1 MSFESCRRSAA
12 TYAATRPAG
21 ADERDETIRVSLTIN
36 LQCAMQRLFTDRYL
50 PRTGQMAFPMTR
62 LPRIADIC
70 GPTRLARH
78 LGSMSA
84 ATSHRVTRPML
95 RRTARD
101 FANSRYPS
109 RVISCCAADGTKS
122 RGPATVRAARD
133 AGRCGGASRRGC
145 RAVVADAQTGGRP
158 SDARRS
164 VRRRDRCARANL
176 ARRPAG
182 RPSCRACHRRSTI
195 NPASRCALRWRPVS

>member
-1 MSFESCRRSAA
+1 RRA
-12 TYAATRPAG
+12 
-21 ADERDETIRVSLTIN
+21 
-36 LQCAMQRLFTDRYL
+36 
-50 PRTGQMAFPMTR
+50 
-62 LPRIADIC
+62 
-70 GPTRLARH
+70 
-78 LGSMSA
+78 
-84 ATSHRVTRPML
+84 
-95 RRTARD
+95 
-101 FANSRYPS
+101 
-109 RVISCCAADGTKS
+109 
-122 RGPATVRAARD
+122 
-133 AGRCGGASRRGC
+133 C

>member
-1 MSFESCRRSAA
+1 MSFESCRRSVA

-62 LPRIADIC
+62 SPRIADIC

-84 ATSHRVTRPML
+84 ATSHRATRPML

-133 AGRCGGASRRGC
+133 AGRCGRASRRAC

-164 VRRRDRCARANL
+164 VRRRDRCARASR

>member
-21 ADERDETIRVSLTIN
+21 ADERDETIRASLTIN
-36 LQCAMQRLFTDRYL
+36 PQCAMQRLFTDRYL
-50 PRTGQMAFPMTR
+50 PRTGQMAFSMTR
-62 LPRIADIC
+62 LQRIADIC
-70 GPTRLARH
+70 RPTRRARH
-78 LGSMSA
+78 LGSVSA
-84 ATSHRVTRPML
+84 APSHRATRPML

-109 RVISCCAADGTKS
+109 CVISCCAADGTKS
-122 RGPATVRAARD
+122 RGPTTVRAARD
-133 AGRCGGASRRGC
+133 AGRCGGASRPPC

-164 VRRRDRCARANL
+164 VRRRDRCARASL
-176 ARRPAG
+176 ARRRAG

>member
-21 ADERDETIRVSLTIN
+21 ADERDETIRASLTIN
-36 LQCAMQRLFTDRYL
+36 PQCAMQRLFTDRYL
-50 PRTGQMAFPMTR
+50 PRTGQMAFSMTR
-62 LPRIADIC
+62 LQRIADIC
-70 GPTRLARH
+70 RPTRRARH
-78 LGSMSA
+78 LGTMSA
-84 ATSHRVTRPML
+84 APSHRATRPML

-109 RVISCCAADGTKS
+109 CVISCCAADGTKS
-122 RGPATVRAARD
+122 RGPTTVRAARD
-133 AGRCGGASRRGC
+133 AGRCGDASRRAC

-164 VRRRDRCARANL
+164 VRRRDRCARASL

>member
-21 ADERDETIRVSLTIN
+21 ADERDETIRASLTIN
-36 LQCAMQRLFTDRYL
+36 PQCAMQRLFTDRYL
-50 PRTGQMAFPMTR
+50 PRTGQMAFSMTR
-62 LPRIADIC
+62 LQRIADIC
-70 GPTRLARH
+70 RPTRRARH

-84 ATSHRVTRPML
+84 APSHRATRPML

-109 RVISCCAADGTKS
+109 CVISCCAADGTKS
-122 RGPATVRAARD
+122 RGPTTVRAARD
-133 AGRCGGASRRGC
+133 AGRCGDAPRRAC

-164 VRRRDRCARANL
+164 VRRRDRCARASL
-176 ARRPAG
+176 ARRRAG